1 MRMSDWS
8 SDVCSSDLVGGDFS
22 VVDGDVEV
30 LADQDALAGKVEVAH
45 SLDGHGVV
53 ARERKSGAR
62 GRSSAVRFAEGPG
75 GTSLSGY
82 PQRQAKDR
90 KSVVSG
96 KSVSVG
102 VDLGGGCVIKQKKKT
117 TENKR

>member
-82 PQRQAKDR
+82 PQRQANR
-90 KSVVSG
+90 YRQGAPCHLPAAIGQPATLLLRSG
-96 KSVSVG
+96 
-102 VDLGGGCVIKQKKKT
+102 
-117 TENKR
+117 RR